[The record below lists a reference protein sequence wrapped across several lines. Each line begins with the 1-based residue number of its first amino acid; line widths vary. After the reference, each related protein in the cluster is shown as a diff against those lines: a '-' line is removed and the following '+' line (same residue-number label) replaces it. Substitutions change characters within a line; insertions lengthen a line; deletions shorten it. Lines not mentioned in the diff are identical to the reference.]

1 MATATELTTR
11 ALRRLGVLDPLQ
23 AAAAEDIQTG
33 TEALNAMIASWETD
47 GLSGDVLPLDAR
59 HEAGVVA
66 MLAVR
71 LAEEYGKS
79 PGPVLLRDAR
89 DGWTALQ
96 AAYMPIPESV
106 FDMGLRQPGAGY
118 VYEQDTAPDAQVPAW
133 EANRSYLLRS
143 TVISNGALYECI
155 TAGTSG
161 STAPAGTFAIIVDG
175 TCEWCFRRVVV

>member
-47 GLSGDVLPLDAR
+47 GLSGDVLPLDSR

-71 LAEEYGKS
+71 LAEEYGKT
-79 PGPVLLRDAR
+79 PGPVLARDAK

-96 AAYMPIPESV
+96 AAYMPIPMSV
-106 FDMGLRQPGAGY
+106 FDLGLRQHGAGF
-118 VYEQDTAPDAQVPAW
+118 VYEYYSWQDPNVPAW
-133 EANRSYLLRS
+133 EPNTAYVLRFTVTANG
-143 TVISNGALYECI
+143 NLYECI
-155 TAGTSG
+155 SPGTSG
-161 STAPAGTFAIIVDG
+161 ATAPAGTQAIIADG
-175 TCEWCFRRVVV
+175 TCEWCFRRVVG